1 MLKGLEAAINLMCME
16 RRRLGRKGFKEEL
29 PKSEFEAKV
38 ASWIG
43 IVVC

>member
-1 MLKGLEAAINLMCME
+1 MLKGLEAAINFMCME
-16 RRRLGRKGFKEEL
+16 RRRLGRKGFKEL